1 MKIFQICLF
10 YYFGNSFYMCRSI
23 TCSIGKW
30 LVPPSPPK
38 PRTISQI
45 LKDSLPPQFSM
56 MYWRNNRQFVG
67 FLFFLISVNI
77 ILFVHRAYY
86 FMDFATLEG
95 TTPNGFY
102 MMSRANGGQNIS
114 LYVSIIEELIRS
126 HHYRNKITQTFACFI
141 LGRTLLFNSTVILVL
156 VLRYSITK
164 LRELGL
170 AFILP
175 LDNNI
180 YLHKVVGWI
189 IFGQALFHT
198 VMHLCNFGK
207 YELLHE

>member
-1 MKIFQICLF
+1 MAGSAKSSKTKNHLTNTQGLSTTSIFDDVLEKQQ
-10 YYFGNSFYMCRSI
+10 
-23 TCSIGKW
+23 
-30 LVPPSPPK
+30 
-38 PRTISQI
+38 TIRRIS
-45 LKDSLPPQFSM
+45 
-56 MYWRNNRQFVG
+56 
-67 FLFFLISVNI
+67 FLFDKCQHYTFCTSG
-77 ILFVHRAYY
+77 ILFHGFCNIRRNYAKWILYDVQSKRWVEYIFIWQYY
-86 FMDFATLEG
+86 
-95 TTPNGFY
+95 
-102 MMSRANGGQNIS
+102 SRILS
-114 LYVSIIEELIRS
+114 S
-126 HHYRNKITQTFACFI
+126 HHYRNRIILSFACFI

-207 YELLHE
+207 YELFLHIQCIFRGRLV